1 MSRRNCGGC
10 AGSLRKGT
18 ARRALVVERDGAAT
32 PAIVC
37 AGCMARAVAFV
48 VPPAPATPGRVPVE
62 IASKLRRRSCSSC
75 GGGLRKGSARRVL
88 VASAAGGIAPAI
100 VCSRCALRAVA
111 IVVAAPVEIAPLCGV
126 CKRGASCVCA
136 ECYARSSANSRELL
150 AANVALATTR
160 TRRRSRPSG
169 EA

>member
-18 ARRALVVERDGAAT
+18 ARRALVVERDGGAT

-37 AGCMARAVAFV
+37 AGCMSRAIAFV
-48 VPPAPATPGRVPVE
+48 VSPAPAPVGRAPVDV
-62 IASKLRRRSCSSC
+62 ARKLRRRSCSSC

-88 VASAAGGIAPAI
+88 VAGAGGIAPAI

-111 IVVAAPVEIAPLCGV
+111 IVVGAPVEIAPLCGV
-126 CKRGASCVCA
+126 CKRGASAVCA

-160 TRRRSRPSG
+160 RRRD
-169 EA
+169 E